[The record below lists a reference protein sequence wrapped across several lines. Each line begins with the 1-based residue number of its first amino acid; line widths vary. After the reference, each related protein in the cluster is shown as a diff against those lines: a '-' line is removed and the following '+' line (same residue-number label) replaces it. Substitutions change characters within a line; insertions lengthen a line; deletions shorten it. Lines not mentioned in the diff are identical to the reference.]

1 MKQLPKILQ
10 VGKFYPPDLGGIE
23 RVMQDICDAFNA
35 QGFICD
41 VLCSNSGK
49 YFKLDILDSKARIYR
64 TKSYGKLASTS
75 VTPQMI
81 YFLRNLARS
90 YDILHL
96 HLPDPMANLALICAN
111 LRDKKIILH
120 WHSDII
126 KQKHLL
132 KLYKPLQSW
141 LLKRADTIIGTS
153 PKYIEQSKTLQAY
166 RHKCISI
173 PLGTTPF
180 APQSLAPQSLTPKNP
195 KRLLAMGRFV
205 RYKGFEYAIRAM
217 EFLPEDYHLSINGDG
232 ALKQELHNLITALR
246 LENRV
251 SINNPGFLSSK
262 QLCQKYA
269 KHGILVLP
277 SFSKNE
283 SFGLVQ
289 IEAMSYGVPVVS
301 CAIEGSGVDW
311 VNEHGYSGIVVPPK
325 DPRALARAVEQIV
338 KNYEFYSA
346 NALRRFQ
353 AHFTKEKM
361 IDSLKE
367 LYIRLL
373 RGGAYEKLI
382 SIFLA
387 AHPAPIAHP
396 YTHRAKPP
404 LAHIIRPN
412 TKSTESK
419 ALAIDSLSSC
429 AYHIGYI
436 RTPPL
441 HSSNPTTRTAV

>member
-1 MKQLPKILQ
+1 MNQLPKILQ

-23 RVMQDICDAFNA
+23 RVMQDICEGLNA

-41 VLCSNSGK
+41 VLCSNSGR

-64 TKSYGKLASTS
+64 TKSHGKLASTS
-75 VTPQMI
+75 ITPQMI
-81 YFLRNLARS
+81 YFLKNLAHS
-90 YDILHL
+90 YNILHL
-96 HLPDPMANLALICAN
+96 HLPDPMANLALMCAD
-111 LRDKKIILH
+111 LRGKKVIVH

-126 KQKHLL
+126 KQKYLL
-132 KLYKPLQSW
+132 QFYKPLQSW

-166 RHKCISI
+166 RHKCVAI

-180 APQSLAPQSLTPKNP
+180 TPQSLTPKNP

-205 RYKGFEYAIRAM
+205 KYKGFEYAIRAM
-217 EFLPEDYHLSINGDG
+217 EFLPDEYQLSINGDG
-232 ALKQELHNLITALR
+232 ALKQELRNLITELG

-251 SINNPGFLSSK
+251 SISNPGFLSNEH
-262 QLCQKYA
+262 LCQKYA
-269 KHGILVLP
+269 KHAILLLP

-325 DPRALARAVEQIV
+325 DPRALAHAVLEIA

-346 NALRRFQ
+346 NALRRFH

-373 RGGAYEKLI
+373 RGGA
-382 SIFLA
+382 
-387 AHPAPIAHP
+387 
-396 YTHRAKPP
+396 
-404 LAHIIRPN
+404 
-412 TKSTESK
+412 
-419 ALAIDSLSSC
+419 
-429 AYHIGYI
+429 
-436 RTPPL
+436 
-441 HSSNPTTRTAV
+441 